1 MEWVEAAGLKRF
13 SPDKAQKIG
22 LFRSE
27 RSMVDLYCL
36 LPGQAQKPHIHESSD
51 KIYYVLEGT
60 ARFRIGHQEREL
72 SAGSAV
78 LAPAG
83 AEHGVENSGSSP
95 LVLFVVIAPP
105 LPSDRGH

>member
-60 ARFRIGHQEREL
+60 ARFRIGHQ
-72 SAGSAV
+72 
-78 LAPAG
+78 
-83 AEHGVENSGSSP
+83 
-95 LVLFVVIAPP
+95 
-105 LPSDRGH
+105 